1 MSITR
6 DVDSEP
12 ILPELITILII
23 DDQEDAHQLIKLSLK
38 HIEPRGMKIRLLQA
52 YNRRKAEQLVQQEPD
67 IHLALLDA
75 RMPGGPGSDGRW
87 LIPALIER
95 RILVIPF
102 TVFDDAASA
111 MQELLGVPPL
121 AKWADPEEIGQN
133 LTVAVARRF
142 SAGFTQQPGPWLT
155 FLAQEGSVAP
165 DGSLDAPTPGA
176 LDLSPSEIAILL
188 CEGEDKTLEV
198 IAQELR
204 LSPST
209 VYGHRSRLMRK
220 LGVTTNPALRRW
232 ARQYFRELEQLARK
246 RGGG

>member
-1 MSITR
+1 MSDPRPADTT
-6 DVDSEP
+6 P
-12 ILPELITILII
+12 ILPELVTLLII
-23 DDQEDAHQLIKLSLK
+23 DDQDDAHRLIELSLR
-38 HIEPRGMKIRLLQA
+38 HIEPAGTRVRLLHA
-52 YNRRKAEQLVQQEPD
+52 YNRRKAEHLLQQEAA

-87 LIPALIER
+87 LIPALIKR
-95 RILVIPF
+95 QILVIPF

-111 MQELLGVPPL
+111 MQDLLDAPAL
-121 AKWADPEEIGQN
+121 AKWAAPEAIGRH
-133 LTVAVARRF
+133 LTAAITRRF
-142 SAGFTQQPGPWLT
+142 AAGFTQQPGPWLT

-165 DGSLDAPTPGA
+165 DESLTPPPGT

-188 CEGEDKTLEV
+188 CEGDDKTPEV
-198 IAQELR
+198 IAQELG

-232 ARQYFRELEQLARK
+232 ARQYYRELEQLARK
-246 RGGG
+246 RGV

>member
-1 MSITR
+1 MSEPR
-6 DVDSEP
+6 PADSEP
-12 ILPELITILII
+12 LLPEPITILII
-23 DDQEDAHQLIKLSLK
+23 DDQEDAHRLITLSLS
-38 HIEPRGMKIRLLQA
+38 HIEPQGTRVRLLHA
-52 YNRRKAEQLVQQEPD
+52 YNRRKAEQLLLQEAE

-87 LIPALIER
+87 LIPALVER
-95 RILVIPF
+95 QILVIPF

-111 MQELLGVPPL
+111 MQELLGVPAL
-121 AKWADPEEIGQN
+121 AKWAAPEAIGQN
-133 LTVAVARRF
+133 LTAAIARRF

-165 DGSLDAPTPGA
+165 DGSLDAPPPDR

-188 CEGEDKTLEV
+188 CEGDDKTPEV
-198 IAQELR
+198 IAQELN

-220 LGVTTNPALRRW
+220 LGVATNPALRRW
-232 ARQYFRELEQLARK
+232 ARQYYRELEQLARK
-246 RGGG
+246 RGV

>member
-1 MSITR
+1 MSDPRPAGNT
-6 DVDSEP
+6 P
-12 ILPELITILII
+12 ILPELVTLLII
-23 DDQEDAHQLIKLSLK
+23 DDQDDAHQIVEISLR
-38 HIEPRGMKIRLLQA
+38 HIEPQGTRVRLLHA
-52 YNRRKAEQLVQQEPD
+52 YNRRKAEHLLQQESD

-95 RILVIPF
+95 QILVIPF

-111 MQELLGVPPL
+111 MQELLDVPAL
-121 AKWADPEEIGQN
+121 AKWAAPETIGRH
-133 LTVAVARRF
+133 LTAAIARRF
-142 SAGFTQQPGPWLT
+142 AAGFTQQPGPWLT

-165 DGSLDAPTPGA
+165 DGSLALPPGT

-188 CEGEDKTLEV
+188 CEGDDKTPEV
-198 IAQELR
+198 IAQELG

-232 ARQYFRELEQLARK
+232 ARQYYRELEQLARK
-246 RGGG
+246 RGV